1 MVPKTYVINN
11 LQINII
17 KKKRDVPGGPV
28 VKSLPCHAGD
38 TGLIPGW
45 GTKIPHAAEHL
56 SLTLKLLSLHTTTC
70 LGLIFV
76 RKQASLCS
84 P

>member
-1 MVPKTYVINN
+1 MVPKTYIINN

-17 KKKRDVPGGPV
+17 KKKRDFPGGPV

-45 GTKIPHAAEHL
+45 GTKIPHA
-56 SLTLKLLSLHTTTC
+56 STKTRGSQINKYVKKKKKKNDRI
-70 LGLIFV
+70 GKWV
-76 RKQASLCS
+76 RNIKR
-84 P
+84 